1 MVRPKL
7 GARLADTINNGLISQ
22 DDQQKLLSCIKNMS
36 VLLIILNLRVY
47 KMNEKVIIS
56 EHDLTKEDQLIKIQ
70 QNVTTTICII
80 ADILNDQSKVNYNY
94 ERR

>member
-1 MVRPKL
+1 M

-22 DDQQKLLSCIKNMS
+22 DDQQKLLSCIQNMS
-36 VLLIILNLRVY
+36 VLLIILNLRVS

-94 ERR
+94 KRR

>member
-1 MVRPKL
+1 
-7 GARLADTINNGLISQ
+7 
-22 DDQQKLLSCIKNMS
+22 MS
-36 VLLIILNLRVY
+36 VLLIILNLRVS

>member
-1 MVRPKL
+1 M